1 MQHKID
7 ETLNVLLKLNCLG
20 LLLCPIKSLRGAN
33 SANHNK
39 YIQLG
44 ILYLL
49 FWESKITI
57 TITKNELENI

>member
-1 MQHKID
+1 MQHRID

-20 LLLCPIKSLRGAN
+20 LLLCPIKSLGGAN
-33 SANHNK
+33 SANHNQ